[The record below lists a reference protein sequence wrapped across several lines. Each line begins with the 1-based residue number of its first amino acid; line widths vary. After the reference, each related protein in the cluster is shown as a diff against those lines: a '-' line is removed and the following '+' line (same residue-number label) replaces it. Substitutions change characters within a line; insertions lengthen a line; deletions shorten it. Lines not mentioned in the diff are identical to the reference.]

1 MPLRITPLNHGL
13 VNKGNTCHSNAILQ
27 AISVLPNFWQ
37 RLTAESSDPSPLIT
51 AILSTIVNLRSSR
64 THVDPSLFLNSL
76 QTVIR
81 NAGAANFEINAQQD
95 AADVLRYILNEVA
108 PSAIT
113 ASESLLGRC
122 LTIRTCS
129 GCLSF
134 QSTEDNFFMMAI
146 PMSTSIQNSV
156 NTILSS
162 TTVDGNTC
170 CLDSEMVSE
179 QRFSHCGQYLI
190 LHLSRFASIDGVPI
204 KDTRRVD
211 ACADKLVVSVA
222 VDDEV
227 FLPCHYKLLSV
238 INHSGTLN
246 RGHYTA
252 YVREPSGCWWF
263 CNDKAVIPAS
273 VQNLSN
279 SDSYLFFYGR
289 VAN

>member
-1 MPLRITPLNHGL
+1 
-13 VNKGNTCHSNAILQ
+13 
-27 AISVLPNFWQ
+27 
-37 RLTAESSDPSPLIT
+37 
-51 AILSTIVNLRSSR
+51 
-64 THVDPSLFLNSL
+64 
-76 QTVIR
+76 
-81 NAGAANFEINAQQD
+81 
-95 AADVLRYILNEVA
+95 
-108 PSAIT
+108 
-113 ASESLLGRC
+113 
-122 LTIRTCS
+122 
-129 GCLSF
+129 
-134 QSTEDNFFMMAI
+134 MAI

-179 QRFSHCGQYLI
+179 QRFSQCGQYLI

-211 ACADKLVVSVA
+211 ACADKLVVPVA

-279 SDSYLFFYGR
+279 SDLYLFFYGR
-289 VAN
+289 VANWVATPIQWHFGSGLFWTRWTGWCNAIPFVSGFHHWKPTLHETWAGTREVSWCFCLVRGSLLSGAVLGWS